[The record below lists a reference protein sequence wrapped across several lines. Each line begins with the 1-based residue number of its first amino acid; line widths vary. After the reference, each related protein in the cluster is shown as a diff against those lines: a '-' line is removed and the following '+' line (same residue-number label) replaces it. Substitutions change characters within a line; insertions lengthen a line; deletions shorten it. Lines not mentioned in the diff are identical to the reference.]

1 MSADLSPEDRV
12 RVLAGTRIAYRK
24 SLWFGK
30 LACVLV
36 LVAMTFAVPTVLGA
50 MAVGLFGVLL
60 DVSVSGYLGWT
71 LQVALLAWVLGGF
84 CAAWA
89 LWKTFKVWAAVK
101 LFGLDKSVI
110 ES

>member
-1 MSADLSPEDRV
+1 MPSDLSPEDRV
-12 RVLAGTRIAYRK
+12 RVLAETRIAYRK

-36 LVAMTFAVPTVLGA
+36 LVAMTFAVPTVLGVA
-50 MAVGLFGVLL
+50 AVVLFGVLF
-60 DVSVSGYLGWT
+60 DTAVAGYLGWT
-71 LQVALLAWVLGGF
+71 LQMSLLAWFLSGF
-84 CAAWA
+84 VAAWA

-101 LFGLDKSVI
+101 LFGLDRTSI